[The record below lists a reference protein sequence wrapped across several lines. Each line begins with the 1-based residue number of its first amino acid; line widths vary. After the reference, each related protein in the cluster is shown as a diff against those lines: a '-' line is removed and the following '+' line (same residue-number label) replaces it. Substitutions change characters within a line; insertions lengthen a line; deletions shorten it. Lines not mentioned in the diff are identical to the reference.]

1 MKKSCDLTSHP
12 PLSFLVLVG
21 KIERLNRI
29 KKELLRQ
36 FHDIPEISKQKPGA
50 SLTMPAIPNQMI
62 NDDRFVIHTMES
74 SWKFGAD
81 ATGNIC
87 EGVNLECLINEMGP
101 GDIDLVTADGSVDCQ
116 V

>member
-1 MKKSCDLTSHP
+1 
-12 PLSFLVLVG
+12 
-21 KIERLNRI
+21 
-29 KKELLRQ
+29 
-36 FHDIPEISKQKPGA
+36 
-50 SLTMPAIPNQMI
+50 MPAIPNQMI

-116 V
+116 VCSLALFLV